1 MDKGKLIIFSAPS
14 GAGKTSLVHHL
25 LTQPELKLEFSVSAT
40 SRPKRAH
47 EVDGKDYY
55 FIDNKTFEKHIFEN
69 AFAEYEE
76 VYKGNFY
83 GTYKK
88 EVERILEKGNNVIF
102 DIDVKGGLNIKNLYN
117 ENALAIFV
125 KPPSIEVLEARLR
138 NRKTETEEKIQER
151 LAKAHNELKFESEF
165 DVVVVNDDF
174 EKAKEEVSQIVNRF
188 LKRRTDVR
196 L

>member
-55 FIDNKTFEKHIFEN
+55 FIDNKTFEEHIFEN

-88 EVERILEKGNNVIF
+88 EIERILEKGNNVIF
-102 DIDVKGGLNIKNLYN
+102 DIDVKGGLNIKKLYK
-117 ENALAIFV
+117 ENALAIFI

-151 LAKAHNELKFESEF
+151 LAKAHSELNFESEF

>member
-55 FIDNKTFEKHIFEN
+55 FIDNKTFEEHIFEN

-88 EVERILEKGNNVIF
+88 EIERILEKGNNVIF
-102 DIDVKGGLNIKNLYN
+102 DIDVKGGLNIKKLYK
-117 ENALAIFV
+117 ENALAIFI

-151 LAKAHNELKFESEF
+151 LAKAHSELNFESEF

-174 EKAKEEVSQIVNRF
+174 EKAKEEVSQIVIRF